1 MGGFVHVRGVSI
13 VRFPRLHV
21 LKFKL
26 ETNFKT
32 GVLSMWGRAYCGE
45 LKSVPD
51 LRMMHVEDLPKRK
64 IEISS
69 QTEVRKAS

>member
-1 MGGFVHVRGVSI
+1 
-13 VRFPRLHV
+13 
-21 LKFKL
+21 
-26 ETNFKT
+26 
-32 GVLSMWGRAYCGE
+32 MWGRAYCGE

-64 IEISS
+64 MEISS